1 MDRACDFEGYRSILS
16 ISGLRMVFGRSGYK
30 FNPSVDW
37 CVWFL
42 ARIQSISGLLG
53 FLSGRVK
60 IQSINGLCCD
70 FDGFWSIIHQW
81 SVYVFWQVIF
91 KIQSISGL
99 ARVIFSQN
107 PVHQWTEQMIFSQS
121 ISTSGLHNNFRQC
134 TDMQSIDG
142 LCFTIFFLS
151 N

>member
-1 MDRACDFEGYRSILS
+1 M
-16 ISGLRMVFGRSGYK
+16 
-30 FNPSVDW
+30 
-37 CVWFL
+37 WFL
-42 ARIQSISGLLG
+42 ASIQSISGLLG

-60 IQSINGLCCD
+60 IQSINGVCMFFC
-70 FDGFWSIIHQW
+70 
-81 SVYVFWQVIF
+81 QVIF

-121 ISTSGLHNNFRQC
+121 ISGLHNDFRQC

-142 LCFTIFFLS
+142 LCFTIFFVKS
-151 N
+151 GKKYPTEYQ